1 MLSLLSFF
9 LAIYLLLVILLQ
21 ISDVQ
26 REIGGIVSKELS
38 SLLKT
43 EVSIGRIDIG
53 LLNRIIITDLSLKDD
68 DAKEMARISRL
79 SAKFEILPLFNKKV
93 RIGSVQLFGFDFKLS
108 KENKDAPLNI
118 QYIIDAFK
126 RKDDA
131 PKSSWLDLKINTVL
145 VRRGRLSYD
154 VMSEPD
160 KAEGFDV
167 NHIGVENIIATV
179 SLKLIRNDSIDVNV
193 KRFSFREKSGFVLDR
208 LAFRLKGGNGN
219 LVAEN
224 FKVKLDKSEL
234 DVPLLEVKYPVAA
247 DSALADVL
255 KDASFRMRLVSEN
268 LYSGDFAFLSPSIA
282 DAEMPFDLSA
292 AFSGSAG
299 DVRCDEFRLLYGNDF
314 ILDATGGLSGWTDMQ
329 SADVSG
335 RIVRLYS
342 DKKALGDL
350 FGVFGI
356 KMPAQLANLDYVDVS
371 AGISGKLSNLKAEV
385 NVLTP
390 LGDVKSGMS
399 MVVQGDGRGFEGHVS
414 TEVFGLGHLLAS
426 EKFGNISF
434 GLQFSSLLEDGKLV
448 EAALNGAVDDFY
460 FHGYEYGKLALDFT
474 LADETLSG
482 NAALHDRYGLL
493 DMDVSVSDVRKNPAL
508 HLALQAGN
516 INPYGLQWTERKEYE
531 NADFSL
537 SLAADLA
544 GKDLET
550 LAGNVTL
557 SDFSFNYPD
566 RTFLIN
572 SFELGLERPSATEK
586 LITVESDFMSSEVR
600 GNFSYA
606 GLPQSLMWIL
616 RKHLPEEGSSEEE
629 DVPVNNNLTFNLDVY
644 DTGLLSEVLNVPLYL
659 HGTAAV
665 NGYLSDSEERFRL
678 EAYVPDFRFKDN
690 WFESASLVV
699 DNQDASTDLQL
710 RSNIRMK
717 KGSALACVLNV
728 EADGNDIKTR
738 ANWGNDAVVTYCGEL
753 DAEAV
758 LGRSDGLDAEI
769 KINRSDIIFN
779 DTVWTM
785 FPSEISVGGGKL
797 QVRDFEFGHDG
808 QHVKINGVA
817 GKELSDSLFV
827 DLKDIDVAYIFNI
840 ADIKK
845 TVDLSGS
852 ATGYVRSGGVLSQ
865 PNLETVMHIDNFSLN
880 GSRLGDLDLNGGWD
894 NDRKAIILDGYA
906 TDYDIGDITVKGVI
920 HPIKPNGRLDLRI
933 QTNHANLGF
942 LQFYMKSISSDVRGR
957 ASGNVRIFGPFKKIN
972 IEGDVLAHDASFK
985 VDILNTSIHMS
996 DSVHFRPGDIQFRN
1010 VTVSDAKGNTGV
1022 VNGNVYHNYLKDLS
1036 FRIRANLDNML
1047 VFDTKE
1053 SPDVPFFGTVY
1064 ASGNLELT
1072 GGHKYLDVNAWMTTG
1087 PDSRFYYLTETT
1099 AMAEETKF
1107 ITFVDKTPKIV
1118 RDTIVVERSAYDEYM
1133 DELSRMEETAS
1144 DIRLNLVIDAT
1155 PDAEMRIIMDPR
1167 AGDYIGGRGTGNIRV
1182 EFFNKGDVKL
1192 FGNYSINQG
1201 IYKFSLQDVIR
1212 KDFVIMQGSNI
1223 TFNGHPLDADLSID
1237 ATYTVNSASLNDLGT
1252 DVAEQ
1257 AGQTNVK
1264 VACLMSLT
1272 GNLAKPSIRLG
1283 LELPDESEEVERTVL
1298 NAISTDE
1305 LMNMEILYLL
1315 GLGKFYT
1322 PDYVNPEQSSNALSS
1337 VISSTLSEQFNNAL
1351 SSIIN
1356 NSNWNVGTNL
1366 STGGNGWTDVEFE
1379 GMLSGQLLNNRL
1391 LINGNFGYRENSMT
1405 QSNFIGDF
1413 DIEYLLTRDGGLRI
1427 KAYNKT
1433 NDRYYTRT
1441 TLTTQGIGFVYK
1453 KDFMTWR
1460 ELASWLRLRKH
1471 RPAAKDSV
1479 TVE

>member
-1 MLSLLSFF
+1 M
-9 LAIYLLLVILLQ
+9 AIYLLLVILLQ

-160 KAEGFDV
+160 NAEGFDV

-329 SADVSG
+329 NADVSG
-335 RIVRLYS
+335 HIVRLYS

-371 AGISGKLSNLKAEV
+371 VGISGKLSHLKAEV

-399 MVVQGDGRGFEGHVS
+399 MVVQ
-414 TEVFGLGHLLAS
+414 
-426 EKFGNISF
+426 

-474 LADETLSG
+474 LADEMLSG
-482 NAALHDRYGLL
+482 NATLHDRYGLL
-493 DMDVSVSDVRKNPAL
+493 DLDVSVSDVRKNPAL

-550 LAGNVTL
+550 LAGNVTV

-572 SFELGLERPSATEK
+572 SFELGLEHPSAMEK
-586 LITVESDFMSSEVR
+586 LITVESDFMSS
-600 GNFSYA
+600 
-606 GLPQSLMWIL
+606 
-616 RKHLPEEGSSEEE
+616 
-629 DVPVNNNLTFNLDVY
+629 
-644 DTGLLSEVLNVPLYL
+644 

-710 RSNIRMK
+710 RSNIRMN

-753 DAEAV
+753 NAEAV

-808 QHVKINGVA
+808 QHVRINGVA

-920 HPIKPNGRLDLRI
+920 HPIKPNGRLDLNI
-933 QTNHANLGF
+933 HTNNASLGF

-972 IEGDVLAHDASFK
+972 VEGDVLAHDASFK

-1133 DELSRMEETAS
+1133 DELSRMEDTAS

-1223 TFNGHPLDADLSID
+1223 TFNGHPLDADLNID